1 MRPAVQGY
9 KDIGHISKKACWAD
23 DIPVRH
29 IHWNGRS
36 YQVYTLPTYS
46 GAKFVTAITVIR
58 ASRRFLQVNTLPKRP
73 FDGSGHRLMY
83 LQGSITKIHNQNHKL
98 KFQEGSTGQEFL
110 DLLKL
115 ERNAVT
121 CRATNSHNITDCII
135 LRKAQA
141 KLKNA
146 IILFKRTFAANLD
159 FRKDGPRAHS
169 FISRLN
175 NEKSS
180 QHWEP
185 ITIN

>member
-1 MRPAVQGY
+1 MNKPDKSADLFVKEILCAVKERIHRRQV
-9 KDIGHISKKACWAD
+9 KK
-23 DIPVRH
+23 H
-29 IHWNGRS
+29 
-36 YQVYTLPTYS
+36 LPFW
-46 GAKFVTAITVIR
+46 K
-58 ASRRFLQVNTLPKRP
+58 
-73 FDGSGHRLMY
+73 
-83 LQGSITKIHNQNHKL
+83 
-98 KFQEGSTGQEFL
+98 EFL
-110 DLLKL
+110 DLLNS
-115 ERNAVT
+115 ERNAAT

-159 FRKDGPRAHS
+159 FRKDGPREHS

-185 ITIN
+185 ITINGKLLTSPTKVATVFSKNHAAISRLHITAKNRKSIYDKGLAPSPTEPGFLLLNKNFS